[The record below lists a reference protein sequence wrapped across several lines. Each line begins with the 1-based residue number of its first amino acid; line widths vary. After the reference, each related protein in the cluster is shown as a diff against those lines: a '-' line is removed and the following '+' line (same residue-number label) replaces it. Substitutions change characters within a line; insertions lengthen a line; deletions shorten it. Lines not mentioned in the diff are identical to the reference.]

1 MQYALYLSYPPEDG
15 TNVPDFDGTTA
26 SVLAH
31 DYFQKVHWNG
41 SCYDQNEIRN
51 EKGSATILET
61 QVGESEIH
69 TFYHMDFFHMD
80 ILPYGYFS
88 PWTFYFM
95 DNLQGDLTDLYL
107 TQLFFTLINL

>member
-1 MQYALYLSYPPEDG
+1 MKIVRVNTVNSNLPYPPEDG

-80 ILPYGYFS
+80 ILKQGRSLMNVPLWVFFPMDILLYG
-88 PWTFYFM
+88 
-95 DNLQGDLTDLYL
+95 Q
-107 TQLFFTLINL
+107 FTR